1 MRTRVWAL
9 LLVLLLLPAIGFAN
23 SAEPPSFVIIVPWAD
38 DQLSV
43 TIENSSGSRILGER
57 KDKFSESYYLFYAG
71 YNETEYELLVKKEGV
86 ENRIPL
92 PKYGSYNNLY
102 SLDTETLTLT
112 QGKLPFRTAFFT
124 VIRIALTLLIEGVV
138 LYLFGYR
145 KRNTF
150 ILFVIFNLMTQFL
163 LAWYLYKQVLDLN
176 YLFNLGLMII
186 EVIIVAVEAL
196 LFSVF
201 VKEYRISRGLIYV
214 VFANI
219 LSFVAGFMLLRH
231 LPF

>member
-1 MRTRVWAL
+1 M
-9 LLVLLLLPAIGFAN
+9 
-23 SAEPPSFVIIVPWAD
+23 
-38 DQLSV
+38 
-43 TIENSSGSRILGER
+43 
-57 KDKFSESYYLFYAG
+57 
-71 YNETEYELLVKKEGV
+71 
-86 ENRIPL
+86 
-92 PKYGSYNNLY
+92 
-102 SLDTETLTLT
+102 
-112 QGKLPFRTAFFT
+112 
-124 VIRIALTLLIEGVV
+124 TLLIEGVV